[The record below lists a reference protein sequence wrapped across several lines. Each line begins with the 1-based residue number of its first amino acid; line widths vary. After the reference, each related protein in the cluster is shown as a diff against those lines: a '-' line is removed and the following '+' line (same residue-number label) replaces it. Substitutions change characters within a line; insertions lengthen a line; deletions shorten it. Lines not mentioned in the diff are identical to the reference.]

1 MSSNMNVKEA
11 EKIAKEM
18 TYRDAVINALRG
30 RCIPY
35 KKATRIKLKELL
47 DLVERKGDKKH
58 VKMLRQIK
66 GHDHVESLQI
76 MLEVIEVLEKNL
88 AHDDRVNIVDW
99 LVLFAWLEEYY
110 IELKE
115 MLIKERKKTNEERKL
130 D

>member
-1 MSSNMNVKEA
+1 MSSSMNTEEAKE
-11 EKIAKEM
+11 IAKEM
-18 TYRDAVINALRG
+18 TYRDAVNNALRG
-30 RCIPY
+30 RCISY

-47 DLVERKGDKKH
+47 ELVERKGDKKH

-66 GHDHVESLQI
+66 GHNHVESLQI

-88 AHDDRVNIVDW
+88 SHDDRINIEDW

-115 MLIKERKKTNEERKL
+115 MFIKERKKANEERKL